1 MPGAHC
7 TENPEETGSLRC
19 VFTNGRYTVLVDGA
33 DQIQELHQKTAAQY
47 LLLDDLT

>member
-19 VFTNGRYTVLVDGA
+19 VFTNGRYAVLVDGA

-47 LLLDDLT
+47 LLLNNLT